1 MLNSPW
7 YVADWSPCVNNLHG
21 FTSAF
26 LFSIETQTTI
36 GYGSRYTTEECP
48 EAVFMM
54 VGQNYEGRQKRNAFL
69 FSISMKF
76 WLGFT
81 I

>member
-1 MLNSPW
+1 MSFLSSWTCFAAIYWVISFTHGDLEIEHLQDDSWN
-7 YVADWSPCVNNLHG
+7 PCVSNLRG

-48 EAVFMM
+48 EAIFMM
-54 VGQNYEGRQKRNAFL
+54 V
-69 FSISMKF
+69 
-76 WLGFT
+76 
-81 I
+81 